1 MMEQQPAQQVQQQP
15 AQQQQA
21 APQTEEKSS
30 SGFNPAA
37 SNFNFSAQEFV
48 PLGTMANTKEQFPDL
63 DALGEAPTKK
73 SKKNKKKNN
82 GPAQQVQ
89 QKAEEDSST
98 PYKGKPSS
106 FFVMKQNPGPPTDN
120 LNPNN
125 YELNGEQWSFMF

>member
-1 MMEQQPAQQVQQQP
+1 MV
-15 AQQQQA
+15 
-21 APQTEEKSS
+21 
-30 SGFNPAA
+30 
-37 SNFNFSAQEFV
+37 
-48 PLGTMANTKEQFPDL
+48 NTKEQFPDL
-63 DALGEAPTKK
+63 DGLGEAPTKK